1 MGVMDML
8 VLQVHVGQI
17 EARTAPGAAAML
29 LRHVVCV
36 LVRVRLRRRSARR
49 WHPLRRLGDLAFHE
63 RDDLRRRARMTELGH
78 RLRQHEQ
85 LVLPFLLRTLVEP
98 LGGGGELA
106 ERRTQRYCL
115 PLRGHLGGAERRQ
128 RGEQVRRVAHVAHL
142 RRHARRRAAGGVVR
156 AVEPAVCAADLSDLQ
171 LAQLEVCR
179 REGGGVRQGEE
190 RGELHRLP
198 VDGAVGADARGLR
211 VAGSDSYDKGRQL
224 GGRAPRGAEGERVDG
239 G

>member
-36 LVRVRLRRRSARR
+36 LVRVASDDALRAAGIRFVAS
-49 WHPLRRLGDLAFHE
+49 LGDLAFHE

-115 PLRGHLGGAERRQ
+115 PLRGHLGGAERR
-128 RGEQVRRVAHVAHL
+128 
-142 RRHARRRAAGGVVR
+142 
-156 AVEPAVCAADLSDLQ
+156 
-171 LAQLEVCR
+171 
-179 REGGGVRQGEE
+179 
-190 RGELHRLP
+190 
-198 VDGAVGADARGLR
+198 
-211 VAGSDSYDKGRQL
+211 
-224 GGRAPRGAEGERVDG
+224 
-239 G
+239 